1 MSPSDYA
8 DEQASELVMYC
19 CDSRFGGPIERFV
32 QDGLGIAR
40 CARLVVP
47 GGPVALAGAAAPYYG
62 EDDGAAAQFFF
73 LIDALKLKRVHL
85 IQHDRCA
92 FYIQELGVSES
103 KLRDQQIADLGRIN
117 SRIAEARPQL
127 DIKNW
132 VAEVRGDSVAFL
144 EQPVD
149 R

>member
-1 MSPSDYA
+1 MSPSDYS
-8 DEQASELVMYC
+8 DDQASELVMYC

-32 QDGLGIAR
+32 QDGLGIER

-47 GGPVALAGAAAPYYG
+47 GGPVALAGAAPPYYE

-92 FYIQELGVSES
+92 FYIQELGVKES
-103 KLRDQQIADLGRIN
+103 DLRDTQIADLGRITA
-117 SRIAEARPQL
+117 RIANARPHL
-127 DIKNW
+127 DIRNW

-144 EQPVD
+144 EQPVE